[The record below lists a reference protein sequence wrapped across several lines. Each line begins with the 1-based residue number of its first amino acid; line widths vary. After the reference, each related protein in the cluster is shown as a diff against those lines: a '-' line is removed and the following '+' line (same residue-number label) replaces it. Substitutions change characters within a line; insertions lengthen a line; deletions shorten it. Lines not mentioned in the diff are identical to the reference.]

1 MEVVNNMHVEDEL
14 GLSLFVRFFLFFDL
28 FFQVWHRRACVLNT
42 KKREGWW
49 GMVCRRATAEE

>member
-1 MEVVNNMHVEDEL
+1 MEVVKNMHVEDEL
-14 GLSLFVRFFLFFDL
+14 GLSLFVPFFLFS

-49 GMVCRRATAEE
+49 GMVCRRATAED